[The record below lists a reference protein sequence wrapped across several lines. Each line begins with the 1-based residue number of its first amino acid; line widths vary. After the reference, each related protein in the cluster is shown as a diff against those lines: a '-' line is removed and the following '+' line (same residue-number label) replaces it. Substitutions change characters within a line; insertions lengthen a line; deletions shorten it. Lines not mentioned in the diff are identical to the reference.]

1 MCVLRKNKELTGK
14 RRAAARRACLGVGA
28 IIVLFALSAAPA
40 PVAATEA
47 NGVAGT
53 VEVAL
58 GSRTTAIKVPAGK
71 SEHVH
76 TDTGFADVIVA
87 DPDIADVAPLTDR
100 SLSVFGKKIGTTR
113 VSVYSEEKRLVGVF
127 DIEVSY
133 DTGTLASELAHRF
146 PHAHLKVSSVNGR
159 IMLSGQAPD
168 GPTVDQA
175 VQIAKQFGQ
184 EVINSVQVAQA
195 QQVLL
200 EVRFVEVNR
209 TAQRELGIG
218 WRVASKAVT
227 AAIGT
232 TSLLSGNVPFGT
244 VIGHLLQGGT
254 SADAIIQALEE
265 RDMARRLA
273 EPNLV
278 ALSGDT
284 ASFLAGGEIP
294 IPISTSLGQVSVE
307 WKRFGVGLAFTPTV
321 LSDGL
326 INLKIEPE
334 VSQLDPTQVVQF
346 GGIVIPTIIVRR
358 ANTTLELRDGQSF
371 AMAGLLQDIGAT
383 SQQQLPWLGE
393 VPVLGALF
401 RSAEYQKKETDL
413 VIIVTPHLVQPMR
426 PGEVARVPTDNTL
439 PGNDADLFLGGQPEL
454 PLPMQRQLANV
465 DRAPGGHILELGRGA
480 SYAEGH

>member
-1 MCVLRKNKELTGK
+1 
-14 RRAAARRACLGVGA
+14 
-28 IIVLFALSAAPA
+28 
-40 PVAATEA
+40 
-47 NGVAGT
+47 
-53 VEVAL
+53 
-58 GSRTTAIKVPAGK
+58 
-71 SEHVH
+71 
-76 TDTGFADVIVA
+76 
-87 DPDIADVAPLTDR
+87 
-100 SLSVFGKKIGTTR
+100 
-113 VSVYSEEKRLVGVF
+113 
-127 DIEVSY
+127 
-133 DTGTLASELAHRF
+133 
-146 PHAHLKVSSVNGR
+146 VSSVNGR

-232 TSLLSGNVPFGT
+232 TSLLSGNAPFGT

-294 IPISTSLGQVSVE
+294 IPISSSLGQVSVE

-346 GGIVIPTIIVRR
+346 GSIVIPTIIVRR

-371 AMAGLLQDIGAT
+371 AMAGLLQDTGST

-439 PGNDADLFLGGQPEL
+439 PANDADLFLGGQPEL